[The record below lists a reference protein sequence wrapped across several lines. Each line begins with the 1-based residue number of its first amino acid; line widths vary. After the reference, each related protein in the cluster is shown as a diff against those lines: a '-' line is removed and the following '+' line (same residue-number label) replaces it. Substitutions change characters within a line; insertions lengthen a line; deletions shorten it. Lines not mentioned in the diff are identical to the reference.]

1 MHGTIHTRPAHNPA
15 AVERHN
21 AAIWIEPG
29 LALVVRELDGGGT
42 DTLEVGIPSPSAVV
56 PPALAAVAH
65 HVGKADRVLV
75 IGQADLR
82 TALEREIVAIGH
94 RPDAIRDGVA
104 EGPVDRDV
112 LLAKLRRLV

>member
-1 MHGTIHTRPAHNPA
+1 MHGTTHTHRA
-15 AVERHN
+15 AVPTERHN

-29 LALVVRELDGGGT
+29 RALVVRDLVGGGT
-42 DTLEVGIPSPSAVV
+42 DTLEVGIPMQPGVL

-75 IGQADLR
+75 MGQDDLR
-82 TALEREIVAIGH
+82 TALELEIVSIGH
-94 RPDAIRDGVA
+94 RPDAIREAAV

-112 LLAKLRRLV
+112 LLGKLHRLT